1 MLDSIRVRRHDPE
14 NMLDQLV
21 GFPDQCAEAVKIV
34 EGFQL
39 DGYIE
44 RDIRN
49 IVIAG
54 MGGSGIGGDLVK
66 ALLSDN
72 CPIPVAVHRDYS
84 LPAFVGQQ
92 TLFIAVSFSGNTE
105 ETLIS
110 VETAYKR
117 GAVLIAITGGGKLAE
132 FSAQRGIPC
141 LTIPARGQPR
151 SALGYLFL
159 PVLAILARL
168 EFTKK
173 LDFRGDTQAAINLL
187 SRLVSGFHPDVEDNR
202 AKQLARQMCGK
213 LPIIYA
219 PHTLGAVAIRWTA
232 QINENAKSL
241 AYHNLLPEMNHN
253 EIEGWKFPSDL
264 TQRCFVVMLC
274 DGAAHNQTQRRM
286 EITAE
291 LIEKHTA
298 GIAHVHSQG
307 DSLLARLLSLIAVG
321 DWTSFY
327 LAVLYAQDPTPV
339 VRIQE
344 LKQRLQMG

>member
-14 NMLDQLV
+14 NMLDQLI

-39 DGYIE
+39 DGHTGRE
-44 RDIRN
+44 IRN

-66 ALLSDN
+66 AVVADN

-84 LPAFVGQQ
+84 LPAFVGQG

-105 ETLIS
+105 ETLMS
-110 VETAYKR
+110 VETAYER

-132 FSAQRGIPC
+132 FAAQRGIPC

-151 SALGYLFL
+151 SALGYLYL
-159 PVLAILARL
+159 PVLAILERL
-168 EFTKK
+168 GFVQGF
-173 LDFRGDTQAAINLL
+173 DFRGDIQEAIHLL
-187 SRLVSGFHPDVEDNR
+187 SRLVSGFQPDVEDNR
-202 AKQLARQMCGK
+202 PKQLARQMCGK

-219 PHTLGAVAIRWTA
+219 PQALGAVAIRWTA

-253 EIEGWKFPSDL
+253 EIEGWKFPPDL
-264 TQRCFVVMLC
+264 TQRCFVVMLR
-274 DGAAHNQTQRRM
+274 DDAAHNCTQRRM

-291 LIEKHTA
+291 LIEWHTA
-298 GIAHVHSQG
+298 GIAQIYSQG
-307 DSLLARLLSLIAVG
+307 ESLLARLLSLIAVG
-321 DWTSFY
+321 DWTSLY

-344 LKQRLQMG
+344 LKRRLQMG